1 MNEAI
6 TQEGFEAWEVLTRC
20 SGQLNYY
27 PNGRIAGFDIQTILS
42 VSQVLDY
49 DVRAQLLLLYYAEK
63 GLGEALKEHGNS
75 NAEHFN
81 QDSGS

>member
-1 MNEAI
+1 
-6 TQEGFEAWEVLTRC
+6 VLTRC

-27 PNGRIAGFDIQTILS
+27 PNGRIAGFNIQTILT
-42 VSQVLDY
+42 VSQALGY
-49 DVRAQLLLLYYAEK
+49 DVSAQLQLLYYAEK
-63 GLGEALKEHGNS
+63 GLGEAIKEYGNS